1 MKITYTVIAKSIPEY
16 SKRDGS
22 LFTCTLG
29 YCHEMNQIIR
39 VYPIPITGI
48 KKWETYYIEVEKN
61 KRDTRDESWKLSS
74 YAKYENWIGLEKD
87 VLVVGKVDRKKGI
100 SHILQT
106 QQILPSINVCNKIKK
121 SIAII
126 PMKQYNL
133 YWDSNGRYINT
144 RQIGMFEDVE
154 LAEFTSYTKE
164 TKEKQARIKFIDD
177 DGFHNIQYNDWGVT
191 EFYRKFKGIHPIE
204 QAFRNLLNK
213 KYCLIGNMH
222 NYRTNWIALDLY

>member
-87 VLVVGKVDRKKGI
+87 VLVSGSCDTTI
-100 SHILQT
+100 T
-106 QQILPSINVCNKIKK
+106 
-121 SIAII
+121 
-126 PMKQYNL
+126 
-133 YWDSNGRYINT
+133 
-144 RQIGMFEDVE
+144 DVK
-154 LAEFTSYTKE
+154 LKLKPTLTM
-164 TKEKQARIKFIDD
+164 Q
-177 DGFHNIQYNDWGVT
+177 
-191 EFYRKFKGIHPIE
+191 GIHSVP
-204 QAFRNLLNK
+204 
-213 KYCLIGNMH
+213 
-222 NYRTNWIALDLY
+222 